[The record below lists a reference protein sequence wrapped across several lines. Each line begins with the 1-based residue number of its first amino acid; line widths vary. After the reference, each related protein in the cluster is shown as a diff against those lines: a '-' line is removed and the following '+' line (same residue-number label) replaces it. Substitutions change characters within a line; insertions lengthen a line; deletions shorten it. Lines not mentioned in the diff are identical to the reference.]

1 VVTVG
6 EGDGVSGVFGKVSRG
21 GFEHEAGD
29 WGVNEGIMGIEI
41 EEGVIGTIDV
51 VVVGVGVEKGKL
63 FSLKT
68 TCLAI

>member
-1 VVTVG
+1 
-6 EGDGVSGVFGKVSRG
+6 
-21 GFEHEAGD
+21 
-29 WGVNEGIMGIEI
+29 MGIEI
-41 EEGVIGTIDV
+41 KGGVIGTID

>member
-1 VVTVG
+1 VFTVG
-6 EGDGVSGVFGKVSRG
+6 EGDGIS
-21 GFEHEAGD
+21 
-29 WGVNEGIMGIEI
+29 
-41 EEGVIGTIDV
+41 GVIGTVD

>member
-1 VVTVG
+1 
-6 EGDGVSGVFGKVSRG
+6 
-21 GFEHEAGD
+21 
-29 WGVNEGIMGIEI
+29 MGIEI